1 MGSYRMAAVKPE
13 LKVKIYMFTLILLLI
28 GGLSFVIAKWA
39 IPEGN
44 DKVIILIIG
53 NLTPIMGGI
62 VGSISKDFKSAG

>member
-1 MGSYRMAAVKPE
+1 MGSFIMAVVKPE
-13 LKVKIYMFTLILLLI
+13 LKVKIYMFTMILLLI
-28 GGLSFVIAKWA
+28 GGLSFILAKWP

-62 VGSISKDFKSAG
+62 VGSISKDFKTG

>member
-1 MGSYRMAAVKPE
+1 MGSCGMAVIKPE
-13 LKVKIYMFTLILLLI
+13 LKVKIYMFTMILILI
-28 GGLSFVIAKWA
+28 GGLSFVLSKWA

-62 VGSISKDFKSAG
+62 VGSISKDMKSGG